1 MPGRIRC
8 KRPAPTAQRFDR
20 PCSVRL
26 ISPVS
31 IPRSGPLFLAFAFVV
46 AAFGALSI
54 APAAR
59 LDGWSHAAFRQ
70 EYLIAIIVWGVVAFS
85 GQVIIAR
92 WLPRHDPLIFPIVM
106 FLSGWGLALVWR
118 LAPAFGMR
126 QATWLLVSAIGLV
139 AVVVAPGDLRW
150 LRRYR
155 YLWLTLAL
163 GLTAL
168 TLLIGINPS
177 GGGPALWL
185 GFSNMFFQ
193 PSEGLKLLFVV
204 FLAAYLAE
212 RISLTN
218 PSDSARQQLVFLAPL
233 LLVWGLSLVILV
245 SQRDLGT
252 GSIIFVVFIAML
264 YLATG
269 QRWYVVIGGL
279 LLLLSVVL
287 SYLLFDVV
295 RLRVDA
301 WVNPFVDPAGRSFQI
316 VQSLIAVANG
326 GLFGRGFGA
335 GAPTVIP
342 VVHSDFVF
350 AAILEEWGLLGG
362 VATLALIALF
372 LSRGLRL
379 AFLARGSFRR
389 LLAGG
394 LATLL
399 GLQTVLIV
407 GGVIKVLPLT
417 GVTLPFMSY
426 GGSSLLFNFLATGL
440 LLKLS
445 DDANQ

>member
-1 MPGRIRC
+1 M
-8 KRPAPTAQRFDR
+8 
-20 PCSVRL
+20 
-26 ISPVS
+26 S
-31 IPRSGPLFLAFAFVV
+31 IPRSGPLVLAAAFVLAAFA
-46 AAFGALSI
+46 ALAI

-59 LDGWSHAAFRQ
+59 LADWPQAAFRP
-70 EYLIAIIVWGVVAFS
+70 EYVITLLVWGVVAVC
-85 GQVIIAR
+85 GQVILSR
-92 WLPRHDPLIFPIVM
+92 WLPRQDPLIFPVVM

-139 AVVVAPGDLRW
+139 GVVIAPGDLRW

-168 TLLIGINPS
+168 TLLVGINPS

-185 GFSNMFFQ
+185 GFNNVFFQ
-193 PSEGLKLLFVV
+193 PSEALKLLFVV

-218 PSDSARQQLVFLAPL
+218 ASDSPRQQLVFLAPL

-252 GSIIFVVFIAML
+252 GSIIFAVFIALL

-269 QRWYVVIGGL
+269 QRWYVVIGAL
-279 LLLLSVVL
+279 LLVASAIL

-301 WVNPFVDPAGRSFQI
+301 WVNPFADASGRSFQI

-326 GLFGRGFGA
+326 GLIGRGFGI
-335 GAPTVIP
+335 GSPTVIP

-350 AAILEEWGLLGG
+350 AAIVEEWGLAGG
-362 VATLALIALF
+362 MAALLLLAILI
-372 LSRGLRL
+372 SRGLRL
-379 AFLARGSFRR
+379 AFLARGNFRR

-394 LATLL
+394 LSALL
-399 GLQTVLIV
+399 GLQTLLIA

-417 GVTLPFMSY
+417 GVTLPFLSY
-426 GGSSLLFNFLATGL
+426 GGSSLLFNFIIAGL